1 MTPDARIDDLSDEQL
16 MLLVKFDND
25 DAFRAL
31 FERHKRG
38 VLGYVWRRC
47 GDRGAAEDILQ
58 EVFLGA
64 WRTRGGYEPVA
75 KFTTWLYAMA
85 RNACANRLVRASR
98 ERARI
103 RRVGEAWRPSR
114 VGDEPLPRLQAEET
128 GRAVEAALGRLPERQ
143 REVVLLREVAG
154 LAYGEI
160 VDVTGWPMGTVK
172 TELHRGRRR
181 LAELLGETL
190 R

>member
-1 MTPDARIDDLSDEQL
+1 MNDLSDEQL
-16 MLLVKFDND
+16 MLLVKVD
-25 DAFRAL
+25 DAAAFTAL

-38 VLGYVWRRC
+38 VMGYLWRRC
-47 GDRGAAEDILQ
+47 GDRGAAEDLVQ

-64 WRTRGGYEPVA
+64 WRARATYEPVA
-75 KFTTWLYAMA
+75 RFTTWLYTMA

-103 RRVGEAWRPSR
+103 RRVGGSWQPTRAADGPHE
-114 VGDEPLPRLQAEET
+114 RLQAEET
-128 GRAVEAALGRLPERQ
+128 GRAVEAAVGALPERQ
-143 REVVLLREVAG
+143 REVLLLREVAG
-154 LAYGEI
+154 LAYEEI

-172 TELHRGRRR
+172 TELHRARRR
-181 LAELLGETL
+181 LAALLGETL

>member
-1 MTPDARIDDLSDEQL
+1 MTPDARMNDLSDEQL
-16 MLLVKFDND
+16 MLLVNFDNTA
-25 DAFRAL
+25 AFEAL

-38 VLGYVWRRC
+38 VLSYLWRRC
-47 GDRGAAEDILQ
+47 GDRAAAEDLLQ

-64 WRTRGGYEPVA
+64 WRTREGYEPVA
-75 KFTTWLYAMA
+75 KFTTWLYTMA
-85 RNACANRLVRASR
+85 RNACANQLVRASR

-103 RRVGEAWRPSR
+103 RRVGETWRPSR
-114 VGDEPLPRLQAEET
+114 VGDEPHQRLQAEET
-128 GRAVEAALGRLPERQ
+128 GRAIEAALGGLPERQ
-143 REVVLLREVAG
+143 REVLLLREVAG
-154 LAYGEI
+154 LAYDEI

-172 TELHRGRRR
+172 TELHRARRR